1 MALNRQYKD
10 IKYDICFHINLEY
23 WSSSGGAGVFLL
35 LTWNLFKTLLIAVIT
50 LTDTKLYAQ
59 NQLYT
64 SFSFWYLKVLIAS
77 LDITW
82 ACLTP
87 LI

>member
-50 LTDTKLYAQ
+50 LTDMKLYAQ

-64 SFSFWYLKVLIAS
+64 SFSF
-77 LDITW
+77 
-82 ACLTP
+82 
-87 LI
+87 